1 MSTREEFEKWARGSG
16 YDITRSKFGGGFYLS
31 MALEC
36 MWDAWQA
43 ATQAMKEKCSKLCD
57 SYWDDLELLGED
69 EYQDGRGRAAL
80 DIRSDIDRIGDQS

>member
-31 MALEC
+31 LEVEC

-43 ATQAMKEKCSKLCD
+43 ATLRAVRICEHQAEQAITSTG
-57 SYWDDLELLGED
+57 SV
-69 EYQDGRGRAAL
+69 RAMFCA
-80 DIRSDIDRIGDQS
+80 DRIAGD